1 MNDDELSK
9 LIKDEIEHIMAH
21 EDDSEPETTRFG
33 GQAHATAGR
42 TEAIW

>member
-21 EDDSEPETTRFG
+21 EDDSEPETTRLG
-33 GQAHATAGR
+33 TRPQSEG
-42 TEAIW
+42 